1 MNTRPGVMKT
11 VSHNWERFWFEPT
24 SVATLAVVRIAF
36 GIVAF
41 LWTLSLT
48 PDLMSFFSRDGFIAE
63 QPSNRFWL
71 GVLSPAAPDWLV
83 YFVFAVTLIAAACL
97 IVGFHSRLAAVLV
110 FVGILSFER
119 RNPFIFNAGDVLVRN
134 LAFYLMLAP
143 SGVALSIDSLR
154 RAREKFWEFPKRA
167 PWALRLIQV
176 QLSVVY
182 VATVWAKVRGNDWN
196 DGTAVSYALRLDDLA
211 RIGAPEWFATS
222 EVVSNLLT
230 FGTLAVEASLAI
242 LVWNRKARPWVL
254 AAGVLMH
261 GLIAINIMVGFF
273 TMAILIAYLS
283 FTPADSM
290 ERLLSRLRARY
301 ASRAAPAS
309 RELDRASSSS
319 RRVRSS

>member
-1 MNTRPGVMKT
+1 MNA
-11 VSHNWERFWFEPT
+11 VSRIWERFWFEPT

-41 LWTLSLT
+41 FWTLSLT
-48 PDLMSFFSRDGFIAE
+48 PDLMNFFGRDGFVPE
-63 QPSNRFWL
+63 QPSNRFWI

-83 YFVFAVTLIAAACL
+83 YVVFAVTLVAAVCL
-97 IVGFHSRLAAVLV
+97 VVGFHTRIAAVLV

-119 RNPFIFNAGDVLVRN
+119 RNPFVFNAGDVLVRN

-143 SGVALSIDSLR
+143 SGVALSIDAWR
-154 RAREKFWEFPKRA
+154 HARDTFWEFPKRA

-211 RIGAPEWFATS
+211 RIGVPSWFATS
-222 EVVSNLLT
+222 EIVSNLLT
-230 FGTLAVEASLAI
+230 FGTLAIEASLAI

-254 AAGVLMH
+254 GAGVLMH
-261 GLIAINIMVGFF
+261 GLIAVNIKVGFF
-273 TMAILIAYLS
+273 TMAMLVAYLS
-283 FTPADSM
+283 FTPADTM
-290 ERLLSRLRARY
+290 ERLLDRSRTRK
-301 ASRAAPAS
+301 ASRT
-309 RELDRASSSS
+309 RAVP
-319 RRVRSS
+319 RVSA